1 MRFGSRIFSIFP
13 IWMMPHDRTVDE
25 WDMQIPDTISVA
37 SLSNLQQGVALDRA
51 SFAVAKKTLD
61 VQKSQGNAA
70 VSLLKQA
77 ADFAT
82 GRTSTIDG
90 YA

>member
-1 MRFGSRIFSIFP
+1 MYTASP
-13 IWMMPHDRTVDE
+13 IVLVPVLGPVDE
-25 WDMQIPDTISVA
+25 GCMQIPDTISTA
-37 SLSNLQQGVALDRA
+37 SLSQFQQGIVQEKA

-61 VQKSQGNAA
+61 VQRSQGDAA

-77 ADFAT
+77 ADFAE
-82 GRTSTIDG
+82 GISNGIDG

>member
-1 MRFGSRIFSIFP
+1 
-13 IWMMPHDRTVDE
+13 
-25 WDMQIPDTISVA
+25 MQIPDTISVA
-37 SLSNLQQGVALDRA
+37 SLSGLQQSVVRDNA

-61 VQKSQGNAA
+61 VQKSQGDAA

-77 ADFAT
+77 ADFAE
-82 GRTSTIDG
+82 GISSGIDG